1 MFITRH
7 NNPYELKGELPTVG
21 EKAPHFSLECIHG
34 EIKTPESFAG
44 SVTLISVVP
53 DINTRVCD
61 IQTKAFHKK
70 MKEHPSIQL
79 VTISKI
85 TKMNLKIGVRQMMLQ
100 WKCYAMLILH
110 LEKHMAFMCLN

>member
-1 MFITRH
+1 MMFITRH

-44 SVTLISVVP
+44 KVTLISVVP

-61 IQTKAFHKK
+61 IQTKAFLKK
-70 MKEHPSIQL
+70 
-79 VTISKI
+79 
-85 TKMNLKIGVRQMMLQ
+85 
-100 WKCYAMLILH
+100 
-110 LEKHMAFMCLN
+110 